1 MSAVSSAAS
10 SIASGFEVGMARG
23 QLFSTR
29 GLRQTAFLGI
39 DLICQ
44 YVVTCTVRK
53 VNARIMRCSILRD
66 SWRN

>member
-1 MSAVSSAAS
+1 MR
-10 SIASGFEVGMARG
+10 VGMAGG
-23 QLFSTR
+23 QLFVVR
-29 GLRQTAFLGI
+29 GPRQTAFLGI